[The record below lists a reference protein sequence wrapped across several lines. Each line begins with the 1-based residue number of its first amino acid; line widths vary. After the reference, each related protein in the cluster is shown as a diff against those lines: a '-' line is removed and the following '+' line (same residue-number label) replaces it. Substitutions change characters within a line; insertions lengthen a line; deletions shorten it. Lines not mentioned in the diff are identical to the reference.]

1 MKKFITGLRYGNWLT
16 RIFLISV
23 PLCIVVALV
32 LIVLSFVL
40 NLIYLLLIGIAFG
53 IVAVALSQSFTL
65 EEVDAQQPVKN
76 DSKGDN
82 TQIREEE
89 LSEEA
94 FEETA
99 TKMAEDIM
107 EETEDELAEEED
119 LLFEKKKKTKKKKN
133 KKERIKK
140 EKVKK
145 QKVKKEA
152 DEEESESNIEIESK
166 DERMNEEPSV
176 MQEKTVAAE
185 KTKFTK
191 DSFKSYDEQR
201 IKQVFYKYKV
211 RKDHRLIIIDEW
223 KEKEVRQTPAYV
235 WRHRKQLHFLL
246 IEEGVRE
253 LSVPIN
259 KAGVLTYQK
268 GIICQAKDEYV
279 QFRNESLLAQL
290 FTPYLPT
297 YHEGDKNGRPV
308 VYKNLFE
315 FGNGIR
321 ITNPSARV
329 LMDMIGLEAQVD
341 DIVTR
346 DVRYNAY
353 FKRIYTQAVLFREQ
367 VINGK
372 EYQEQIN
379 DILQEFAASD
389 IATQEYDDTLQ
400 LMNQHKLITQ
410 EYVSYYQQYR
420 VRILLEAQ
428 ANAGRK
434 GKKRG

>member
-65 EEVDAQQPVKN
+65 EEVDVQQPVKI
-76 DSKGDN
+76 DSKRDN
-82 TQIREEE
+82 SQVREEE

-99 TKMAEDIM
+99 TKMAEEIL
-107 EETEDELAEEED
+107 EETEGELVEEED
-119 LLFEKKKKTKKKKN
+119 LPFEKKKKAKKKRN

-140 EKVKK
+140 EKLKK
-145 QKVKKEA
+145 QKVKKET
-152 DEEESESNIEIESK
+152 ESDIGIESK
-166 DERMNEEPSV
+166 DDRMNEESSV
-176 MQEKTVAAE
+176 MEEKTEAAE
-185 KTKFTK
+185 KTKITK
-191 DSFKSYDEQR
+191 DSLKSYDEQR

-235 WRHRKQLHFLL
+235 WRHRKQLYFLL

-253 LSVPIN
+253 LSLPIN

-315 FGNGIR
+315 FGTGIR

-389 IATQEYDDTLQ
+389 ITTQEYDDTLQ

-428 ANAGRK
+428 ANTGRK